1 MVRVDGTRQFGP
13 LHESSL
19 AEKTGADTMRS
30 FRRREE
36 TRSR

>member
-1 MVRVDGTRQFGP
+1 MARVHGPRQFGP
-13 LHESSL
+13 LCESSL